1 MMPSAAIEVTVTNEN
16 GLHARPAMS
25 FVDLACKFSSE
36 IKVTR
41 LGNEPETVDGKSI
54 MQMLTL
60 AAIHGTTLKI
70 EAEGDDAQT
79 AVERLGRLFEE
90 GFKEE

>member
-1 MMPSAAIEVTVTNEN
+1 MSTASLEVTVSNEN

-25 FVDLACKFSSE
+25 FVDLACKFSSA

-41 LGNEPETVDGKSI
+41 MCDEPETVDGKSI

-60 AAIHGTTLKI
+60 AAIQGTILKI
-70 EAEGDDAQT
+70 DAEGEDAQA
-79 AVERLGRLFEE
+79 AVESLGKLFEE
-90 GFKEE
+90 GFADE